1 MAIDSQVLLAIVGM
15 AVVTYATR
23 LGGYLLIQRITP
35 GPFLARVLEQVPGCT
50 FAALAVPLVAAGG
63 PLEWFGAAVT
73 ALVLRASGN
82 VPLAVLCY
90 PLVVSLGR
98 AWL

>member
-1 MAIDSQVLLAIVGM
+1 MTLDSQVVLAILGM
-15 AVVTYATR
+15 AAATYATR
-23 LGGYLLIQRITP
+23 LGGYLLVQRLSP
-35 GPFLARVLEQVPGCT
+35 GPFLRRVLDQVPGCT

-63 PLEWFGAAVT
+63 PLEWFGAFVT
-73 ALVLRASGN
+73 AAVLRLSGS